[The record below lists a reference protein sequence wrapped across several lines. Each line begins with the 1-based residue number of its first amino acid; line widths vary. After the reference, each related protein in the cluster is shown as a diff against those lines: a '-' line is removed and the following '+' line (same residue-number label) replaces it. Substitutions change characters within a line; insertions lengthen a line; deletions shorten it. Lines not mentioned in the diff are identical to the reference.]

1 MVVDVVRSYWEVAG
15 GLTDVTRQRAV
26 ATARAVWSGDGVD
39 QVVPGALGQVQSLAD
54 ELVALSRSN
63 RELVK
68 ALVSA
73 EVDRALG
80 AMGLATRDEVAALQ
94 RRVDRLAATVDA
106 LVAAGSATAK
116 GPGAK
121 KPAKKPAAKKP
132 AAKKPTAK
140 KSATAPV
147 GEQP

>member
-94 RRVDRLAATVDA
+94 RRVDRLTATVDA
-106 LVAAGSATAK
+106 LADRQVPTGGSAAPRSTR
-116 GPGAK
+116 
-121 KPAKKPAAKKP
+121 KPAAKKSVTKKP
-132 AAKKPTAK
+132 AATKVARGTAVEE
-140 KSATAPV
+140 S
-147 GEQP
+147 

>member
-15 GLTDVTRQRAV
+15 GLTDVTRARAV

-54 ELVALSRSN
+54 ELVALGRSN
-63 RELVK
+63 RELVGS
-68 ALVSA
+68 LVSA

-106 LVAAGSATAK
+106 LADGSARTT
-116 GPGAK
+116 
-121 KPAKKPAAKKP
+121 KPATTKPAARKR
-132 AAKKPTAK
+132 AVK
-140 KSATAPV
+140 KSAGKQPTPAPV
-147 GEQP
+147 EEQP